1 MYKSFSMELAGRT
14 LSVDIGRVAK
24 QANGAAFMHYGETT
38 VLSTATA
45 SKEPREGIDFFPLSV
60 EYEEKLYAVGK
71 IPGGFNKR
79 EGKASENAVLTSRVI
94 DRPMRPLFPK
104 DYRND
109 VTLNNMVMSVDPD
122 CRPELTAMLGAAI
135 ATSISDIPFDGPCA
149 MTQVG
154 LIDNELVINPSQEQW
169 KNGDLN
175 LTVASTR
182 EKVIMIEAGANEIP
196 EARMI
201 EAIYKA
207 HEVNQTIIAFID
219 SIVAEVGKE
228 KHSYTSCAIPEEMF
242 DAIREIVPP
251 AEMEEAVFTD
261 DKQTRDRNITAVT
274 EKLSQAF
281 AEKEEWLEILPEA
294 VYQYQKKTVR
304 KMILKDGRRPDG
316 REMTQIRHLSAEVDL
331 IPRVHGSAMFTRGQ
345 TQICNVCTLAPLS
358 EQQKLDGL
366 DENEVSKRYM
376 HHYNFPSYS
385 VGETKPSR
393 GPGRRE
399 IGHGAL
405 AERALIP
412 VLPSEADFPYAIRT
426 VSETFESNGS
436 TSMASTCASCMSL
449 MAAGVPIKKMVAG
462 ISCGLVTGDRDE
474 DFVLLTDIQGLED
487 FFGDMDFKVTGTTE
501 GITAIQM
508 DIKIH
513 GLTRPMVEGAIARC
527 REARLFIMDTCMKP
541 AIAEPRKEVSKY
553 APKIEQ
559 ITIDPQKIGDV
570 VGKQGKVINKIIEET
585 GVKIDIED
593 DGSVSVCGTDK
604 EMISKAIKII
614 ESIVTDIEVGQ
625 IYTGKVVRIM
635 NFGAFVEL
643 APNKDGMVHIS
654 KLSEKRVEK
663 VEDVVNIGDEVTV
676 KVMEVDKMGRVN
688 LSMRPSDLSGRNT
701 EGESGRE
708 SSRESGRE
716 GRRDR
721 RRSDR

>member
-1 MYKSFSMELAGRT
+1 MYKTFSMELAGRT
-14 LSVDIGRVAK
+14 LSVDVNRVGK
-24 QANGAAFMHYGETT
+24 QANGCAFMHYGDTT
-38 VLSTATA
+38 VLCTATA
-45 SKEPREGIDFFPLSV
+45 SDKPRDGIDFFPLSV
-60 EYEEKLYAVGK
+60 EYEEKMYAVGK

-79 EGKASENAVLTSRVI
+79 EGKASENAILTSRVI

-109 VTLNNMVMSVDPD
+109 VTLNNMVMSVDPE
-122 CRPELTAMLGAAI
+122 CRPELVAMIGAAI

-154 LIDNELVINPSQEQW
+154 MIDGEFIINPSQEQW

-196 EARMI
+196 EEKMI

-219 SIVAEVGKE
+219 QMVAEVGKP
-228 KHSYTSCAIPEEMF
+228 KHEYTSCAIPEELFAAMK
-242 DAIREIVPP
+242 EIVTP
-251 AEMEEAVFTD
+251 AQMEEAVFTD
-261 DKQTRDRNITAVT
+261 EKQVREENIRQIT
-274 EKLSQAF
+274 EKLEEAF
-281 AEKEEWLEILPEA
+281 ADKEDWLAVLGEA
-294 VYQYQKKTVR
+294 IYQYQKKTVR
-304 KMILKDGRRPDG
+304 KMILKDHKRPDG
-316 REMTQIRHLSAEVDL
+316 REITQIRPLAAEVDI

-412 VLPSEADFPYAIRT
+412 VLPSEDEFPYAIRT

-462 ISCGLVTGDRDE
+462 ISC
-474 DFVLLTDIQGLED
+474 VLLPV
-487 FFGDMDFKVTGTTE
+487 K
-501 GITAIQM
+501 
-508 DIKIH
+508 
-513 GLTRPMVEGAIARC
+513 PM
-527 REARLFIMDTCMKP
+527 
-541 AIAEPRKEVSKY
+541 
-553 APKIEQ
+553 
-559 ITIDPQKIGDV
+559 
-570 VGKQGKVINKIIEET
+570 
-585 GVKIDIED
+585 
-593 DGSVSVCGTDK
+593 
-604 EMISKAIKII
+604 MIS
-614 ESIVTDIEVGQ
+614 
-625 IYTGKVVRIM
+625 YC
-635 NFGAFVEL
+635 
-643 APNKDGMVHIS
+643 
-654 KLSEKRVEK
+654 
-663 VEDVVNIGDEVTV
+663 
-676 KVMEVDKMGRVN
+676 
-688 LSMRPSDLSGRNT
+688 
-701 EGESGRE
+701 
-708 SSRESGRE
+708 
-716 GRRDR
+716 
-721 RRSDR
+721 